1 MRAAGDTVQ
10 QYNERQAARYAG
22 LMFEEFG
29 EFVAELGYSGL
40 SQELKDI
47 GSDYKAG
54 KMDYT
59 IGEAVAHKA
68 VPEAADNV
76 GGDWPSSRWAFTP
89 TSRSSSLQ
97 SPISARS
104 ATTAWCCATQTARS
118 RSPKAGSRPT

>member
-1 MRAAGDTVQ
+1 MTAPSSRSAAASSTRTCKVFARAAGDTV
-10 QYNERQAARYAG
+10 QYNERQAARYAE

-29 EFVAELGYSGL
+29 EFVAEPLFRL

-68 VPEAADNV
+68 V
-76 GGDWPSSRWAFTP
+76 
-89 TSRSSSLQ
+89 
-97 SPISARS
+97 
-104 ATTAWCCATQTARS
+104 
-118 RSPKAGSRPT
+118 